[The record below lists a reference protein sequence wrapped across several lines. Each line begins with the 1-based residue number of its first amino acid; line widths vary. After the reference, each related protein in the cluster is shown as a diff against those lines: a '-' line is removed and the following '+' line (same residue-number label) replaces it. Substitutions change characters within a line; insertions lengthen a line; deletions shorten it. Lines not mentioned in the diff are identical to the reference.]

1 MNPYCAKRVCATVSL
16 PSYSRDSL
24 GAHSTTSLERTMIW
38 KFLGLQRKLDSLFDD
53 GWVSL
58 GLSHSRGTS
67 PCANLAASAELMR

>member
-1 MNPYCAKRVCATVSL
+1 
-16 PSYSRDSL
+16 
-24 GAHSTTSLERTMIW
+24 MIW